1 MYKCQQ
7 FYKEFPEIVPTA
19 SAKLLSWSH
28 YEKLL
33 QVYDQDARKWYAKE
47 AYEQTWSV
55 RTLQRNIA
63 SQYYYRMLKTQDRA
77 GVENE
82 MKELTA
88 PLQDKLEFI
97 KNPVIAEFLG
107 MAENT
112 SYYESDLDSVLSIIC
127 RNF

>member
-1 MYKCQQ
+1 
-7 FYKEFPEIVPTA
+7 
-19 SAKLLSWSH
+19 
-28 YEKLL
+28 
-33 QVYDQDARKWYAKE
+33 
-47 AYEQTWSV
+47 
-55 RTLQRNIA
+55 
-63 SQYYYRMLKTQDRA
+63 MLKTQDKV

-112 SYYESDLDSVLSIIC
+112 SYHESDLEQCII
-127 RNF
+127 NNL